1 MSKLFG
7 RLQSAQWQ
15 YLTTIP
21 TNDRPVKS
29 SDHQSIDRPE
39 LSLWTVVSGS
49 IVGRSWIDILNY
61 KKVDCVSIL
70 QKPLVSI
77 LIQHFYSF

>member
-1 MSKLFG
+1 MTELFG

-29 SDHQSIDRPE
+29 ADHQFIDRPE
-39 LSLWTVVSGS
+39 LPLWTVVSGS
-49 IVGRSWIDILNY
+49 IVGQLE
-61 KKVDCVSIL
+61 V
-70 QKPLVSI
+70 
-77 LIQHFYSF
+77 